1 MCVCRLAARG
11 LTGRKG
17 KRNSVGVA
25 ESSSEDGNESPP
37 LPLPHTTLPSPAPGG
52 GPASGHREEI
62 SDRISKEKQKF
73 FRSSAFYAVRQG
85 GVGLRGVR
93 KTSSSSSSSSS
104 ISSNSDSEPECN
116 VLISTTLFSKKTSVT
131 PSLPSNSESLDFR
144 KQDSKLGLR
153 FINNSELK
161 ALKKCDIN
169 ASDQSYIIKDI
180 VNDVK
185 QAVKSK
191 YESCESVPVR
201 CTTSN
206 DQCRATHCS
215 EHKPAETD
223 DENVNNQSTKLATL
237 NTVAPVFSN
246 LNKSSILDSQPSTSI
261 PQTSKTVNNSS
272 PRTVSPTKSPCG
284 SSAKS
289 SLKPGGNMSSLI
301 SSLSNSYLCKSSL
314 SSSSA
319 IQRSEKNSLSN
330 QSSIYDMKEKPWGF
344 AAAAALKK
352 TEIFSLDKS
361 GGSSLPTSCSESNKV
376 VPSMG
381 SSSLKHTLGTSVSS
395 TSSNLH
401 LASTLNTPLG
411 SSLIK
416 PMSSMSS
423 PSGST
428 LKLSMAYNVNRSI
441 QRSGFGQ
448 LKGLFDGLSHLFS
461 TPALSRFRTGA
472 NAPNY
477 NPGRRKPRIELPK
490 KKQKSICN
498 EIKAIKKVPKTVFP
512 FLEVKKVPVSIFQK
526 PHIRKTTTP
535 PEENY
540 LSPSFLVKT
549 AANAKKHESERRRIF
564 KEEGPHIV
572 SDSMM
577 RFHEKQALKRELIA
591 EATQAHHH
599 QNHHPVPPI
608 PPQTVQPAVCS
619 GKKLPVPPLSLLA

>member
-1 MCVCRLAARG
+1 MCVYRLAARG

-37 LPLPHTTLPSPAPGG
+37 PPLPHTPHPSPAPGG

-116 VLISTTLFSKKTSVT
+116 VLISTTLFSKQTSVT

-153 FINNSELK
+153 CINNSELK

-169 ASDQSYIIKDI
+169 ASDQSNIIKDI
-180 VNDVK
+180 VKDVK

-191 YESCESVPVR
+191 DESCESVPAR

-206 DQCRATHCS
+206 DQCSASHSS
-215 EHKPAETD
+215 EHKPTETD
-223 DENVNNQSTKLATL
+223 DETTKSQSTKLETL
-237 NTVAPVFSN
+237 TTVAPVFSN
-246 LNKSSILDSQPSTSI
+246 LSKSSILDSQPSTSV

-301 SSLSNSYLCKSSL
+301 SSLSNSYLSKSSL

-319 IQRSEKNSLSN
+319 IQRSEKSSLSY
-330 QSSIYDMKEKPWGF
+330 QSSVYDMKEKPWGF

-361 GGSSLPTSCSESNKV
+361 GGSLLPTRCSDSKQV

-381 SSSLKHTLGTSVSS
+381 SSLKHTLRTSVSS

-411 SSLIK
+411 SPLIK
-416 PMSSMSS
+416 PIPSMSS
-423 PSGST
+423 TSSSS
-428 LKLSMAYNVNRSI
+428 LKLSMAYNVNRSL

-490 KKQKSICN
+490 RKQKSVIN
-498 EIKAIKKVPKTVFP
+498 EIKAIKKVPKTVLP
-512 FLEVKKVPVSIFQK
+512 SVEVKQPVSFSQK
-526 PHIRKTTTP
+526 PHVRKTSTP
-535 PEENY
+535 LEEKY

-549 AANAKKHESERRRIF
+549 AANAKRHESERRRIF

-577 RFHEKQALKRELIA
+577 RFHEKQALKRDLIA

-608 PPQTVQPAVCS
+608 PPQTVRPAVCS

>member
-1 MCVCRLAARG
+1 MCVYRLAARG

-37 LPLPHTTLPSPAPGG
+37 PPLPHTPHPSPAPGG

-104 ISSNSDSEPECN
+104 ISSNSDSESECN
-116 VLISTTLFSKKTSVT
+116 VQTSTTLSSKQTSVT

-161 ALKKCDIN
+161 ALKKCDIS
-169 ASDQSYIIKDI
+169 ASNQSNIIKNVI
-180 VNDVK
+180 NNVQ
-185 QAVKSK
+185 QAVMSK
-191 YESCESVPVR
+191 EESCESVPVR
-201 CTTSN
+201 CTSN
-206 DQCRATHCS
+206 DQCRASHCS
-215 EHKPAETD
+215 EHKPTETND
-223 DENVNNQSTKLATL
+223 NNVKNQSSKLEAWT
-237 NTVAPVFSN
+237 TVAPVFCN
-246 LNKSSILDSQPSTSI
+246 LSKSSVLDFQPSTSV
-261 PQTSKTVNNSS
+261 PQTSKTVNNLS

-301 SSLSNSYLCKSSL
+301 SSLSNSYLSKSSL

-319 IQRSEKNSLSN
+319 IQRIEKNSLSY

-361 GGSSLPTSCSESNKV
+361 GGLLLPTSHSDSITV

-381 SSSLKHTLGTSVSS
+381 SSLKHTLGTSVSS

-401 LASTLNTPLG
+401 LASTYTPLG
-411 SSLIK
+411 PQLIK
-416 PMSSMSS
+416 PMSSMSTTS
-423 PSGST
+423 AST
-428 LKLSMAYNVNRSI
+428 LKLSLAYNVNRSI

-472 NAPNY
+472 NTPNY

-490 KKQKSICN
+490 TKQKSVSN
-498 EIKAIKKVPKTVFP
+498 EIKAIKEVPKTIISS
-512 FLEVKKVPVSIFQK
+512 LEVKQPVSFIQK
-526 PHIRKTTTP
+526 SHVRKTSP
-535 PEENY
+535 PLEENY

-608 PPQTVQPAVCS
+608 PPQTVRPAVCS

>member
-1 MCVCRLAARG
+1 MCVYRLAARG

-37 LPLPHTTLPSPAPGG
+37 PPLPHTPHPSPAPGG

-104 ISSNSDSEPECN
+104 ISSNSDSEPEC
-116 VLISTTLFSKKTSVT
+116 TTLFSKQTSVT

-169 ASDQSYIIKDI
+169 ASDQSNIIKDI
-180 VNDVK
+180 VKDVR

-191 YESCESVPVR
+191 DELCESVPVR
-201 CTTSN
+201 CTTIN
-206 DQCRATHCS
+206 DQCRASHCS
-215 EHKPAETD
+215 EHKPTETD
-223 DENVNNQSTKLATL
+223 IENTKHQNTKLETL
-237 NTVAPVFSN
+237 TTVAPVFSN
-246 LNKSSILDSQPSTSI
+246 LSKSSILDSQPSTSV
-261 PQTSKTVNNSS
+261 PQASKSVNNSS

-301 SSLSNSYLCKSSL
+301 SSLSNSYLSKSSL

-319 IQRSEKNSLSN
+319 IQRNEKNSLSY
-330 QSSIYDMKEKPWGF
+330 QSSKYDMKEKPWGF

-361 GGSSLPTSCSESNKV
+361 GGSLLPTSCSDSKQV

-381 SSSLKHTLGTSVSS
+381 SSLKHTLRTSVSS
-395 TSSNLH
+395 TSSNLN
-401 LASTLNTPLG
+401 LGSILKTPLG
-411 SSLIK
+411 SPLIK
-416 PMSSMSS
+416 PMPSMSS
-423 PSGST
+423 TSGST
-428 LKLSMAYNVNRSI
+428 LKLSMAYSVNRSL

-461 TPALSRFRTGA
+461 TPALSRFRTGS

-490 KKQKSICN
+490 RKQKSVSN
-498 EIKAIKKVPKTVFP
+498 EIKAINKVPKTVFP
-512 FLEVKKVPVSIFQK
+512 SLEVKQPVSFSQK
-526 PHIRKTTTP
+526 PHVRKTSTP
-535 PEENY
+535 QEEKY
-540 LSPSFLVKT
+540 PSPSFLVKT
-549 AANAKKHESERRRIF
+549 AANAKRHESERRRIF

-608 PPQTVQPAVCS
+608 PPQTVRPAVCS